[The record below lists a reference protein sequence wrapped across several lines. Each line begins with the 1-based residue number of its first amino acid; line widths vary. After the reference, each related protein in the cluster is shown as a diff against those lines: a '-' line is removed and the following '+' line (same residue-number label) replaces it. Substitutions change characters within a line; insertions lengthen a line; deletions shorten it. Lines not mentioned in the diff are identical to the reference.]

1 MASSTVHL
9 AIIEELLRK
18 RKFTDPDRLRF
29 GAVLPD
35 FRKGGNSHFSKHFG
49 VGTKKTNDINRFRE
63 MFGEKMRTDDLYLGY
78 YLHLFQDIG
87 YRHFVYDVHD
97 WDPLR
102 EGNVERLHNDYAIVN
117 PYIVSKYGL
126 KKEIVVPNG
135 FFDEP
140 LSKIAEFDTDWLLKS
155 MEEFVTT
162 KTEGEIFF
170 FTHEMTDTFIVDSVN
185 ECMDELGRMDRGEP
199 MADGDALAWEK
210 AVK

>member
-18 RKFTDPDRLRF
+18 RKFNDPDKLRF
-29 GAVLPD
+29 GVVLPD

-49 VGTKKTNDINRFRE
+49 VGTKKTNDLNGFRE
-63 MFGEKMRTDDLYLGY
+63 MFLEKMRTDDLYLGY

-87 YRHFVYDVHD
+87 YRHFVYDVHG
-97 WDPLR
+97 WDPIR

-126 KKEIVVPNG
+126 KKEMAVPDG
-135 FFDEP
+135 FFKEP
-140 LSKIAEFDTDWLLKS
+140 LSKIAEFDIDMLLKS
-155 MEEFVTT
+155 MKEFVTT

-170 FTHEMTDTFIVDSVN
+170 FTHEMTDTFIADSVKA
-185 ECMDELGRMDRGEP
+185 CMEELDRLDRGEP
-199 MADGDALAWEK
+199 MADSDALAWEK